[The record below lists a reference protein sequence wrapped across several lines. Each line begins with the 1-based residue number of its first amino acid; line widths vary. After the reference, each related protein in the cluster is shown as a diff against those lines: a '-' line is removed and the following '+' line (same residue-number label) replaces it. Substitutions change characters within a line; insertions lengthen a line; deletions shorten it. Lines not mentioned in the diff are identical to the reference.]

1 MGSVASG
8 TLASW
13 PSSYSQEAL
22 FTKKKKKKF
31 TLIQM
36 KDLLISPEQV
46 HGLLKASPLSLVF
59 SKSIDRKADRDIITY
74 RRDK

>member
-13 PSSYSQEAL
+13 PSNCSQEAL
-22 FTKKKKKKF
+22 FTKRKKRF
-31 TLIQM
+31 TLIPM
-36 KDLLISPEQV
+36 KDLFISPGQV
-46 HGLLKASPLSLVF
+46 HGLLKTSPLSLVL
-59 SKSIDRKADRDIITY
+59 SKSIDRKADRDITTY